1 MKRFIILT
9 LSLILITASISGQ
22 QTCKELSWQI
32 RNEMALSALGD
43 LKKDGILAIKIPG
56 YNVQI
61 SELTRLLSGTEMS
74 EDSRK
79 KLEKKRESYIED
91 RDSWRELLM
100 TAFEN
105 EYTFSKVAFY
115 YDFNHEYVDNPDSE
129 IWLKKD
135 GSLFASKDMFAG
147 IAMYLEQG
155 VTPVRQLP
163 AFILK
168 SKEGNM
174 VCSPLSSYFL
184 INKLSS
190 VIFIGNKARQKK
202 ANKLVRTIHSHFAQF
217 M

>member
-1 MKRFIILT
+1 MKRLIIIA
-9 LSLILITASISGQ
+9 LSLILIAGGISGQ
-22 QTCKELSWQI
+22 QTCKELSWQV
-32 RNEMALSALGD
+32 RNEMALSSLGS
-43 LKKDGILAIKIPG
+43 LKKAGILAIKIPG

-61 SELTRLLSGTEMS
+61 SELNRLLSGTKMS
-74 EDSRK
+74 QDSRE

-100 TAFEN
+100 TAFEK
-105 EYTFSKVAFY
+105 EYSFSKVVFY

-135 GSLFASKDMFAG
+135 GNVFADKDMFAG
-147 IAMYLEQG
+147 IAMHLEQG
-155 VTPVRQLP
+155 VTPERQLP

-190 VIFIGNKARQKK
+190 VIFIGNKGRQKK
-202 ANKLVRTIHSHFAQF
+202 ANKLVQSIHSHFAQLI
-217 M
+217 